1 MSKIDRKL
9 FSAKLVCQLP
19 VNPINRALGTE
30 MEAGCAWLSSI
41 AHRHIAT
48 DHSDDYGICIANLEV
63 VISRPMYVRQSDR
76 HARNFELIRRIDV
89 DGRPLMLVAVSLER
103 NEQGNYNVRSSY
115 LIKEKDLERRKRSGS
130 LKLIIWS

>member
-1 MSKIDRKL
+1 LTEKDRKL
-9 FSAKLVCQLP
+9 FSAKLLCQLP
-19 VNPINRALGTE
+19 VDPINRALETE
-30 MEAGCAWLSSI
+30 LEVGFAWLSSI

-48 DHSDDYGICIANLEV
+48 DHSGDYDICIANLEL

-76 HARNFELIRRIDV
+76 HARNFELIRRIEV
-89 DGRPLMLVAVSLER
+89 EGRPLMLVAVSLER

-115 LIKEKDLERRKRSGS
+115 LIKEKDLEKKKRSGS

>member
-1 MSKIDRKL
+1 M
-9 FSAKLVCQLP
+9 FSAKLLCQLP
-19 VNPINRALGTE
+19 VDPINRALGTE
-30 MEAGCAWLSSI
+30 LEVGFAWLSSI

-48 DHSDDYGICIANLEV
+48 DHSGDYDICIANLEL

-76 HARNFELIRRIDV
+76 HARNFELIRRIEV

-115 LIKEKDLERRKRSGS
+115 LIKEKDLEKKRRSGS